1 MNLRNRVLRP
11 VWSLLLLAVFAV
23 HAVEPKISD
32 IRLEPD
38 GRARVTIAA
47 DASSYYV
54 LYRGEVVTDIRLVS
68 QLGLGS
74 AGSVQ
79 LTDSQAP
86 APAAARFYRVEQVP
100 LSAPKDSDGDGI
112 DDVYELQRRAFL
124 DPLVKIDPAQDT
136 DADGVADLE
145 EYRQNTDPAV
155 ANSVAPIVSLLAPT
169 LGAAYFAPGYVT
181 FAATAQAKTAGATV
195 AKVEFFANTNKVGD
209 GTPLTVAGGTQYEF
223 KWDAVPLGDYV
234 LSARVTDSKGAS
246 AESIPSTIRVV
257 NLTVEPLTTLA
268 SSPAAGESGVAVTRE
283 TVLRF
288 SCPLRDDAHL
298 SLNRFNATA
307 NGRRILSR
315 VELSTDHRTAT
326 LFYLENLPS
335 SSRVRVTFD
344 GTGVYD
350 CLGRAIDADGDGV
363 AGGVALIEFDTLATM
378 AVARTAVIGRVFASE
393 PVPGA
398 TGTNFVNRPLKGV
411 TITVDGAEET
421 LRAVTDAQGGF
432 RLEPAPAGG
441 FFVHVDGRTADG
453 SQWPN
458 GAYYPFV
465 GKAWDAVAGST
476 VNLAGG
482 TGEIY
487 LPLVPGDALK
497 TVSPTDDTKIGF
509 SATILSNNPAL
520 AGVSIT
526 VPANS
531 LFADNGAR
539 GGKVGI
545 APVAPDRLPGP
556 LPAGLEFPLVIT
568 VQTDGPQNFDR
579 PVPVR
584 FPNLPDPI
592 TGDLLPPGE
601 RTVLWSFSHDT
612 GQWEPQGTMT
622 VSADGLYVDSDPGVG
637 ILQPGWHGVFRA
649 ALARWLGTSPQCLDK
664 YLLTLSKVAECSVGL
679 VDVIPGGC
687 LVRSFVTTAVF
698 NRVNCVLGDCQ
709 NITLFDSFETAIGCV
724 PEVGAAYSL
733 LACTRDAKSRT
744 DDWMKCEFGY
754 EPPPPPLL
762 PDNIFEEQQ
771 RLTDRLKRFYDTLLD
786 NPKWTET
793 SLGDVHR
800 VRSIFDQLTFSIR
813 PNSDG
818 GSRVTQQECASMAAL
833 PLPSN
838 VLPTD
843 VIALCNRIDQF
854 VRGDLSQ
861 INVAAL
867 RATAAELGEIA
878 DTLSGRGW
886 TTIVDSYTRGTD
898 WLRMKGDLAVSAAH
912 TYAGKLPYTVGRIH
926 GVFQGQLSCVILAPN
941 TSYQIA
947 AGFAGSG
954 GGSGGGGTGGS
965 GNGSAA
971 GVAMASFQTGPPG
984 TCVTIPRTLFQQV
997 VGPDFDQDGI
1007 PDDVERIYG
1016 TSLISVDS
1024 DDDGI
1029 PDSVEIEQG
1038 TDPLDGRPVITG
1050 IIASSAS
1057 SGIAT
1062 DVAALDG
1069 LIAIADGSAGV
1080 SVFSAVAGE
1089 NPLRLAQVPTAGEAV
1104 AVASSANFITAAIG
1118 DAGLA
1123 IIDTS
1128 IPANA
1133 RIVHQVGVGAL
1144 GDGSAQAVA
1153 AAGGLAFV
1161 GTKAGEVAVV
1171 ELISGAVFQIMDL
1184 GAKVEDV
1191 AIEGTTLYAYAGD
1204 RLHVLPFGGGILE
1217 RVGVVTCPS
1226 PIGINSANGRGR
1238 LFVGG
1243 GIAYAT
1249 HSKGYNALDV
1259 RDPAN
1264 PALLS
1269 TGNSPQFGWK
1279 HTVANGSGTVLAA
1292 FSTDQAF
1299 DRPQTHNIGL
1309 FDSTKPTEG
1318 DMDAKF
1324 LTQFDTPGI
1333 ARAVTLYNGLAYVA
1347 DHNMGLSVI
1356 NYQPPDTAKRAPT
1369 GTLEQSVT
1377 GQVTIGGFVVLRAAV
1392 QDDVQVRNVEFFAN
1406 GQRVAVDGNFPF
1418 EHIYRVPTGSV
1429 GTAITF
1435 SAMATDMGGNRL
1447 GITNTPIVTK
1457 ADDQPPTVTIESPT
1471 AGASF
1476 ALADSL
1482 FVRVSA
1488 IDNVDGVAVS
1498 GIRLEL
1504 DGVPVAARRLSRT
1517 DFQVTAPTTRGSHS
1531 LRAVA
1536 TDSAGNTGNS
1546 TPVAFTV
1553 YAEAVSREWS
1563 VYVAEPAK
1571 LLGEAVS
1578 REWSVFVPENPR
1590 PLGEAISR
1598 EWSVYVPES
1607 PNPLGEAISREWSVY
1622 VAEPVRT
1629 IEAISREWSVEVKD
1643 PAATGNKLRAKR

>member
-1 MNLRNRVLRP
+1 MSLRTRVLRP
-11 VWSLLLLAVFAV
+11 FWNLLLLAVFAV

-32 IRLEPD
+32 IRLETD
-38 GRARVTIAA
+38 GRATVTVAA
-47 DASSYYV
+47 AASSYYV

-68 QLGLGS
+68 QLGLGA

-124 DPLVKIDPAQDT
+124 DPLVKIDSAQDT
-136 DADGVADLE
+136 DADGVPDLE

-155 ANSVAPIVSLLAPT
+155 ANAVAPSISLNAPT
-169 LGAAYFAPGYVT
+169 LGAAFFAPGYVT

-195 AKVEFFANTNKVGD
+195 AKVEFFANTNKVGEA
-209 GTPLTVAGGTQYEF
+209 TPITVAGVTQYEF

-257 NLTVEPLTTLA
+257 NLTVEPLTTLS

-298 SLNRFNATA
+298 SLNGFNAMA

-326 LFYLENLPS
+326 LFYLENLPA

-363 AGGVALIEFDTLATM
+363 EGGVALIEFDTLATLP
-378 AVARTAVIGRVFASE
+378 VARTAVIGRVFASE

-398 TGTNFVNRPLKGV
+398 TGSNFVNRPLKGV

-432 RLEPAPAGG
+432 RLEPAPAGR
-441 FFVHVDGRTADG
+441 FFVHVDGRTAEG
-453 SQWPN
+453 SQWPR

-487 LPLVPGDALK
+487 LPLVPGDALNA
-497 TVSPTDDTKIGF
+497 VSQTDDTTIGF

-531 LFADNGAR
+531 LFADNGSR
-539 GGKVGI
+539 GGRVGI

-556 LPAGLEFPLVIT
+556 LPPGLALPLVIT
-568 VQTDGPQNFDR
+568 VQSDGGTDFDR
-579 PVPVR
+579 PVPVK
-584 FPNLPDPI
+584 FPNLPDPETGI
-592 TGDLLPPGE
+592 TPAPGDKSA
-601 RTVLWSFSHDT
+601 LWSFDHDS
-612 GQWEPQGTMT
+612 GEWDVVGAMT
-622 VSADGLYVDSDPGVG
+622 VSNDGMFVISDPGVG
-637 ILQPGWHGVFRA
+637 IKKPGWHGSTPGAVLSISQLPIPVVPDALTEENRDAYISLALFHAEDALQLIFASVPQEDIEGTDRIALLAGIQCFFDSLGSADVLAGLISNGHDNPEGGRINRHQRDVAAFGDDNLQLRDALSAVAVKLAVAAQELRNPGEFRRVPIQRIIQN
-649 ALARWLGTSPQCLDK
+649 LP
-664 YLLTLSKVAECSVGL
+664 
-679 VDVIPGGC
+679 
-687 LVRSFVTTAVF
+687 VRSINLTSSTQRSRKLDRIRKIEKGNRNSVAKSNGKYWVRSSRPTRRSTLGREVVRQATTAPTPLFVQRSQTWPNGSQRMVVGADGTQMQVVVF
-698 NRVNCVLGDCQ
+698 DPSTGA
-709 NITLFDSFETAIGCV
+709 TAITANNQRLEAGESV
-724 PEVGAAYSL
+724 ELTGYSL
-733 LACTRDAKSRT
+733 LVSGSQND
-744 DDWMKCEFGY
+744 
-754 EPPPPPLL
+754 
-762 PDNIFEEQQ
+762 
-771 RLTDRLKRFYDTLLD
+771 LD
-786 NPKWTET
+786 
-793 SLGDVHR
+793 
-800 VRSIFDQLTFSIR
+800 
-813 PNSDG
+813 SDG
-818 GSRVTQQECASMAAL
+818 
-833 PLPSN
+833 
-838 VLPTD
+838 
-843 VIALCNRIDQF
+843 
-854 VRGDLSQ
+854 LSD
-861 INVAAL
+861 
-867 RATAAELGEIA
+867 AAEFA
-878 DTLSGRGW
+878 
-886 TTIVDSYTRGTD
+886 VGTD
-898 WLRMKGDLAVSAAH
+898 
-912 TYAGKLPYTVGRIH
+912 
-926 GVFQGQLSCVILAPN
+926 
-941 TSYQIA
+941 
-947 AGFAGSG
+947 
-954 GGSGGGGTGGS
+954 
-965 GNGSAA
+965 
-971 GVAMASFQTGPPG
+971 
-984 TCVTIPRTLFQQV
+984 
-997 VGPDFDQDGI
+997 
-1007 PDDVERIYG
+1007 PDDND
-1016 TSLISVDS
+1016 T

-1029 PDSVEIEQG
+1029 GDGDEIRLG
-1038 TDPLDGRPVITG
+1038 SDPLGGGFAPAG
-1050 IIASSAS
+1050 LQNSSAVTGTAVDLCPTDGPLAVAAAEGGIALFDVSSPLQPLRIGQIGTSDSCIAVAASGAWLVAAEGS
-1057 SGIAT
+1057 SGVLIV
-1062 DVAALDG
+1062 DV
-1069 LIAIADGSAGV
+1069 S
-1080 SVFSAVAGE
+1080 
-1089 NPLRLAQVPTAGEAV
+1089 NPAQPSRV
-1104 AVASSANFITAAIG
+1104 
-1118 DAGLA
+1118 
-1123 IIDTS
+1123 
-1128 IPANA
+1128 
-1133 RIVHQVGVGAL
+1133 RQVGPGAL
-1144 GDGSAQAVA
+1144 GGEVSIQAVA
-1153 AAGGLAFV
+1153 AGAQLAFSGGTV
-1161 GTKAGEVAVV
+1161 GRVAV
-1171 ELISGAVFQIMDL
+1171 LDLNSGAVFQVVDL
-1184 GAKVEDV
+1184 GAKIEDL

-1217 RVGVVTCPS
+1217 RAGVANCPS

-1249 HSKGYNALDV
+1249 HSKGYTALDV

-1264 PALLS
+1264 PKLLS
-1269 TGNSPQFGWK
+1269 VGDSPQFGWK
-1279 HTVANGSGTVLAA
+1279 HAVANGSGKVIAA
-1292 FSTDQAF
+1292 YSPNQAF
-1299 DRPQTHNIGL
+1299 DGPHNVGL
-1309 FDSTKPTEG
+1309 FDSTDLATG
-1318 DMDAKF
+1318 NMDAKF

-1356 NYQPPDTAKRAPT
+1356 NYQPPDTAKKAPT

-1418 EHIYRVPTGSV
+1418 ETIYRVPTGSV

-1435 SAMATDMGGNRL
+1435 SALATDMGGNQL

-1590 PLGEAISR
+1590 PPGEAISR
-1598 EWSVYVPES
+1598 EWSVYVPEN
-1607 PNPLGEAISREWSVY
+1607 PNPKGEAISREWSVY

-1643 PAATGNKLRAKR
+1643 PAATGDNLRAKR

>member
-1 MNLRNRVLRP
+1 MNLRTRVLRP
-11 VWSLLLLAVFAV
+11 IWSLLLLAVFAV

-32 IRLEPD
+32 IRLETD
-38 GRARVTIAA
+38 GRAKVTVAA

-68 QLGLGS
+68 QLGLGA

-100 LSAPKDSDGDGI
+100 LSAPKDSDEDGI
-112 DDVYELQRRAFL
+112 DDVYELQRRGFL

-136 DADGVADLE
+136 DADGVTDVE
-145 EYRQNTDPAV
+145 EYRQNTDPTV
-155 ANSVAPIVSLLAPT
+155 ANAAAPSISLIAPT

-195 AKVEFFANTNKVGD
+195 SKVEFFANTNKVGE
-209 GTPLTVAGGTQYEF
+209 GTPITIAGVTQYEF

-257 NLTVEPLTTLA
+257 NLTVEPLTTLS
-268 SSPAAGESGVAVTRE
+268 SSPAAGETGVAVTRE
-283 TVLRF
+283 TVVRF

-298 SLNRFNATA
+298 SLNGFNATA
-307 NGRRILSR
+307 NGRQILSR

-335 SSRVRVTFD
+335 STRVRVTFD

-363 AGGVALIEFDTLATM
+363 EGGVALIEFDTLATVE
-378 AVARTAVIGRVFASE
+378 VARTAVIGRVFASE

-398 TGTNFVNRPLKGV
+398 SGTNFVNRPLKGV
-411 TITVDGAEET
+411 TITVDGAEES

-432 RLEPAPAGG
+432 RLEPAPAGR
-441 FFVHVDGRTADG
+441 FFVHVDGRTAEG
-453 SQWPN
+453 SQWPG

-497 TVSPTDDTKIGF
+497 TVSSTDDTKIGF
-509 SATILSNNPAL
+509 STTILSNNPAL

-539 GGKVGI
+539 GGRVGI
-545 APVAPDRLPGP
+545 APVAPDRLPEP
-556 LPAGLEFPLVIT
+556 LPVGLEFPLVIT
-568 VQTDGPQNFDR
+568 IQTDGPSNFDR
-579 PVPVR
+579 PVPVT
-584 FPNLPDPI
+584 FPNLPDPH
-592 TGDLLPPGE
+592 TGYVLPPGSK
-601 RTVLWSFSHDT
+601 TILWSFSHDT
-612 GQWEPQGTMT
+612 GLWEMQGPMT
-622 VSADGLYVDSDPGVG
+622 ISSDGRFAESDPGVG
-637 ILQPGWHGVFRA
+637 VRQPGWHGA
-649 ALARWLGTSPQCLDK
+649 APRKKIKYCTITREICTATEDCDQRPGTPGPPNGCGADGSNLPVPEGLGRCAIFTDACNAHDRGYETCKRPKSVTDEEFLRSMLRLCRQGYDAGGFCGIGDYQLCRDLARLYYWAVVFGGGDAYKSAQESGCDCVKKEICQTITIRQRCPVQSAASPN
-664 YLLTLSKVAECSVGL
+664 SVGIFKHDQGH
-679 VDVIPGGC
+679 DVEQTLMGPF
-687 LVRSFVTTAVF
+687 LFVTVSAETG
-698 NRVNCVLGDCQ
+698 RVLGRSKYIDLEHGIDESVFSPFVNQ
-709 NITLFDSFETAIGCV
+709 ALIIYAQG
-724 PEVGAAYSL
+724 
-733 LACTRDAKSRT
+733 AKSSA
-744 DDWMKCEFGY
+744 WIEV
-754 EPPPPPLL
+754 PVSA
-762 PDNIFEEQQ
+762 
-771 RLTDRLKRFYDTLLD
+771 
-786 NPKWTET
+786 
-793 SLGDVHR
+793 SLGDLNIGQIKFVADTSTDVDLDR
-800 VRSIFDQLTFSIR
+800 LPDALEFCLGTDFEVPDSD
-813 PNSDG
+813 SDG
-818 GSRVTQQECASMAAL
+818 VS
-833 PLPSN
+833 
-838 VLPTD
+838 D
-843 VIALCNRIDQF
+843 
-854 VRGDLSQ
+854 GD
-861 INVAAL
+861 
-867 RATAAELGEIA
+867 E
-878 DTLSGRGW
+878 
-886 TTIVDSYTRGTD
+886 VD
-898 WLRMKGDLAVSAAH
+898 
-912 TYAGKLPYTVGRIH
+912 
-926 GVFQGQLSCVILAPN
+926 
-941 TSYQIA
+941 
-947 AGFAGSG
+947 
-954 GGSGGGGTGGS
+954 
-965 GNGSAA
+965 
-971 GVAMASFQTGPPG
+971 
-984 TCVTIPRTLFQQV
+984 
-997 VGPDFDQDGI
+997 
-1007 PDDVERIYG
+1007 
-1016 TSLISVDS
+1016 
-1024 DDDGI
+1024 
-1029 PDSVEIEQG
+1029 QG
-1038 TDPLDGRPVITG
+1038 TNPLDGQAAATG
-1050 IIASSAS
+1050 VVATSAT

-1069 LIAIADGSAGV
+1069 LVAIADGSAGV

-1089 NPLRLAQVPTAGEAV
+1089 NPLRLTQVPTAGETV
-1104 AVASSANFITAAIG
+1104 AVASSPNFITAAIS

-1133 RIVHQVGVGAL
+1133 RVVHQVGMGAL
-1144 GDGSAQAVA
+1144 GGGSAQAVA

-1161 GTKAGEVAVV
+1161 GTTAGKVAVV
-1171 ELISGAVFQIMDL
+1171 EISSGAVFQIMDL
-1184 GAKVEDV
+1184 GVKVEDV
-1191 AIEGTTLYAYAGD
+1191 AIEGTTLYGYAGD
-1204 RLHVLPFGGGILE
+1204 KLHVLPFSGGILE
-1217 RVGVVTCPS
+1217 RAGVVNCPS

-1249 HSKGYNALDV
+1249 HSKGYTALDV

-1264 PALLS
+1264 PKLLS
-1269 TGNSPQFGWK
+1269 TGDSPQFGWK
-1279 HTVANGSGTVLAA
+1279 HAVANGSGKVIAA
-1292 FSTDQAF
+1292 YSPNQAF
-1299 DRPQTHNIGL
+1299 DGPHNVGL
-1309 FDSTKPTEG
+1309 FDSTDLATG
-1318 DMDAKF
+1318 NMDAKF
-1324 LTQFDTPGI
+1324 LTQFPTPGI

-1356 NYQPPDTAKRAPT
+1356 NYQPPDTAKKAPT

-1435 SAMATDMGGNRL
+1435 SALATDMGGNRL

-1598 EWSVYVPES
+1598 EWSVYVPERV
-1607 PNPLGEAISREWSVY
+1607 LFTEAVSREL
-1622 VAEPVRT
+1622 
-1629 IEAISREWSVEVKD
+1629 SVEVNESA
-1643 PAATGNKLRAKR
+1643 PTGNNQGAEK